1 MSQTNDQKATQII
14 SALGLP
20 EGHYAVLHHEGS
32 MVIEAPLS
40 HTNLATG
47 ESTPYVDRWM
57 DIYVTTAVWFQLYE
71 STESGILWTLC
82 LPDPNNPERRC
93 DHPHLEYDLTGIT
106 IRVFYAIDRAP
117 PMMMSEA
124 IASAEKLD
132 GIPVLRH
139 SEE

>member
-32 MVIEAPLS
+32 MVAEVQLS
-40 HTNLATG
+40 HTDLRTG
-47 ESTPYVDRWM
+47 ETTPSLDDWM

-82 LPDPNNPERRC
+82 LPDPNNPRRRC
-93 DHPHLEYDLTGIT
+93 EHPRLEYDLLGIT
-106 IRVFYAIDRAP
+106 IRVSYAVDQVP
-117 PMMMSEA
+117 PLALSEA
-124 IASAEKLD
+124 IANAEKLD
-132 GIPVLRH
+132 GIPVL
-139 SEE
+139 SYKE